1 MKLRPLF
8 IPALVIAVLTGGAG
22 AAAADVAF
30 GYLHNRS
37 GNANFDYLETIFPNS
52 FASSLASQHALT
64 VYKPS
69 TVDERLKKRGTE
81 LRKTYTAGEL
91 ADVVKNTGTDY
102 FITGSFL
109 PLPGN
114 RIEIR
119 LSICERKTLEVFSF
133 TSTGKME
140 TEIFR
145 LVDRI
150 AQVVAT
156 YLREDGLYK
165 TRAVPAGTRIAL
177 VTNVSGE
184 ELNRF
189 YVPFLEKGYPVLCA
203 QNNDTGAVTDSPRFA
218 AFRYVTTKTGSLEPC
233 GDARKVRFYHGPW
246 NNARFDAR
254 VQEARDFFRKFDLDY
269 AQTKEKTLER
279 MAKGFGGSVDVLMIV
294 GFSDDRRSSWVR
306 AFDMKGGS
314 LLWMKSNLRPDS
326 RFEDPVAAIA
336 GRIAADLPLTPGG
349 APAR

>member
-8 IPALVIAVLTGGAG
+8 IPVCAIAVLAWAAG
-22 AAAADVAF
+22 AAADVAF

-81 LRKTYTAGEL
+81 LRKTYTSGEL
-91 ADVVKNTGTDY
+91 ADVVKNAGADY

-109 PLPGN
+109 PLPKN

-133 TSTGKME
+133 TINGKME

-156 YLREDGLYK
+156 YLRGDGLYK
-165 TRAVPAGTRIAL
+165 TRAVLPGTRIAF

-189 YVPFLEKGYPVLCA
+189 YIPFLEQGYAVLCA
-203 QNNDTGAVTDSPRFA
+203 QNNDTGTLCDSPHFA
-218 AFRYVTTKTGSLEPC
+218 AFRFVTTKTGSLEPC
-233 GDARKVRFYHGPW
+233 GDARKVRFFHGPW
-246 NNARFDAR
+246 NNARFDER
-254 VQEARDFFRKFDLDY
+254 VQDAREFFRKFDLDY
-269 AQTKEKTLER
+269 ARTKEKTLER
-279 MAKGFGGSVDVLMIV
+279 MAKGFHGSVDVLMIV

-306 AFDMKGGS
+306 ALDMKERS
-314 LLWMKSNLRPDS
+314 LLWMRSNLRPDS
-326 RFEDPVAAIA
+326 RFEDPVEAVA
-336 GRIAADLPLTPGG
+336 RKIAAALPLTSG
-349 APAR
+349 AVPAE